1 MPKCLQHALN
11 SPCDFR
17 DVSVA
22 AALNLPSAE
31 ISALQSL
38 YNATDGVHWQWQTP
52 YSEYGVEWVFNST
65 SNPCADKW
73 QGVTCSTA
81 SEEGFLHVTELS
93 LNQHALTGYL
103 PAELS
108 GLAYMQA
115 LSLPTNALT
124 GTIPAELANITS
136 LTQMD
141 LSSNHLTGPIPS
153 EIGLLSNLSLLY
165 VFANQLTG
173 PLPETLSN
181 LPQLR
186 VLAVSNN
193 QLSGTIPS
201 ALGTLQQMIVLR
213 LTDNQFTGTLPVEL
227 GNLQALNELEVGF
240 NHLTGELPSAYTD
253 LASLEAL
260 GVHENMLTGAIPNTI
275 GDLQNLLI
283 LFVSNNYFFGT
294 IPSAVTTL
302 QSLFIVNIADNR
314 LTGTLPAGL
323 GDLGSMLQLDVSRNQ
338 LSGTIPSAIGDAQR
352 LVQCRL
358 AANLFSGTLP
368 TQLFNISSLNELEL
382 DENLLTGTLPV
393 EIGELRS
400 LQVLSVSNNFI
411 IGTIPSS
418 IGSLAAATSIDLQGN
433 QLTGSV
439 PPHLSRLRYL
449 QDLVQSTNYLTGTFP
464 QELTRLQALASF
476 QMAETL
482 LSGSLPANIGNMTAL
497 WELSLNDNLL
507 TGQVPSS
514 LTQMASLNS
523 LTLSFNKLS
532 GALTQ
537 VFNATTQLS
546 LATVRL
552 DSNRFTGSIP
562 SELFLLPL
570 LQTVVLSD
578 NCFTGALPSSMC
590 DAPLASTYSLNGLH
604 SAHSCRQELFPALS
618 GAYVVS
624 RHNQQSLPA
633 CLFTMTGLNTLQ
645 LSGNGL
651 TGTLP
656 GTAQLAAALVNLVLS
671 HNKLTGP
678 IPDAVQARTW
688 YNLDLSYNKLDG
700 TLRSGFAT
708 GPASLTLQ
716 TNRELQQ
723 DYSAVVLRNN
733 RLSHDLPSALDSMHD
748 VSVLAGNLFDCSPD
762 RDELPSHDAGRE
774 AYSCGSALFDVP
786 YYVYVG
792 LLVAACVAAAIALWR
807 QVPSSTTTASTLQQK
822 VTEWLDVEHWYERNG
837 GEGGD
842 RLQHYKYVVSVQ
854 KQICQLAL
862 YSALYMVLVF
872 LPMYAALSHFYG
884 THSYAYAWSVSAA
897 YLSGPTASALEIVF
911 YCGLLTLLAVGCTML
926 TRTLQDNSPA
936 AHHTSTTGVSAGAG
950 VTREKV
956 CLYGFYAAI
965 LVLNIAVVAGVNV
978 GYLLAVESTS
988 PAGQAMLQLA
998 LAVFMLLWCNFGLSY
1013 PLRWAQQRLNGT
1025 TPATTD
1031 GLFGLQLFVQ
1041 LSNLILVPCVVVVLL
1056 SPDCLRSALVPTS
1069 SVTTSFT
1076 YQSCDVFDA
1085 TTGCQS
1091 YAMQTATTSYNPPF
1105 SYSYQCSSSLL
1116 AYYAP
1121 VFVYLSLIVAFVHPL
1136 QSLAHCALYKRFG
1149 QSTQGRTI
1157 VSYCVPR
1164 ILRIDNDAFT
1174 VQSEAPHDPTQLLGD
1189 ANQFLLVILSYVGVL
1204 LTFGVVFPPLA
1215 VSMCVAV
1222 FSAVYLARI
1231 EVGRFLCAAVAANAL
1246 GYVDAVNAACDGVG
1260 SAAQL
1265 RQAVGVILF
1274 VMGVFYTFFLF
1285 DTLGDVQGARAACWV
1300 MVVVPLVPVLLWA
1313 AWESVAGPRR
1323 GESGRAERGQTS
1335 VDGSAVR
1342 FEMSNVG
1349 KAGAEVRVAVSQRDS
1364 SGAAELEG
1372 GEVRNVLQA
1381 PRV

>member
-1 MPKCLQHALN
+1 
-11 SPCDFR
+11 
-17 DVSVA
+17 VA

-31 ISALQSL
+31 ISALHSL

-81 SEEGFLHVTELS
+81 PEQGFLRVTELS
-93 LNQHALTGYL
+93 LNQHDLTGYL

-108 GLAYMQA
+108 GLAYMQT

-124 GTIPAELANITS
+124 GTIPAELANITT
-136 LTQMD
+136 LTQID

-153 EIGLLSNLSLLY
+153 VICLLSNLSLLY

-173 PLPETLSN
+173 ILPETLSN

-201 ALGTLQQMIVLR
+201 TLGTLQEMIVLR

-227 GNLQALNELEVGF
+227 SNLQALNELEVGF
-240 NHLTGELPSAYTD
+240 NHLTGELPAAYTG

-260 GVHENMLTGAIPNTI
+260 GAHENMLTGTIPDTI

-294 IPSAVTTL
+294 IPHAVTTL
-302 QSLFIVNIADNR
+302 QSLFIVNVADNR

-323 GDLGSMLQLDVSRNQ
+323 GDLGSMLQLDVSNNQ
-338 LSGTIPSAIGDAQR
+338 LSGTIPSAIGAAHK
-352 LVQCRL
+352 LVQCLL
-358 AANLFSGTLP
+358 AANRFTGILP
-368 TQLFNISSLNELEL
+368 IQLFNLSSLNELVL
-382 DENLLTGTLPV
+382 DDNLLTGTLPV
-393 EIGELRS
+393 EIDELRS

-433 QLTGSV
+433 QLTGAV
-439 PPHLSRLRYL
+439 PQQLSRLRYL
-449 QDLVQSTNYLTGTFP
+449 QDLVLSSNGLTGTFP
-464 QELTRLQALASF
+464 AQLTQLQALASF

-482 LSGSLPANIGNMTAL
+482 LSGSLPANVGNMTAL
-497 WELSLNDNLL
+497 WDLSLNDNLL
-507 TGQVPSS
+507 TGQLPSS

-523 LTLSFNKLS
+523 LSLSSNKLS

-578 NCFTGALPSSMC
+578 NCFTGMLPPSMC
-590 DAPLASTYSLNGLH
+590 DAPHATVYSLNGLH

-624 RHNQQSLPA
+624 QHNQQSIPA
-633 CLFTMTGLNTLQ
+633 CLFSMTGLNTLQ

-656 GTAQLAAALVNLVLS
+656 DTAQLSAALVDVVLS
-671 HNKLTGP
+671 HNELTGP
-678 IPDAVQARTW
+678 IPDAVQAQTW

-700 TLRSGFAT
+700 TLRSDFAT
-708 GPASLTLQ
+708 APANLALLESLGLVPSGLTQ
-716 TNRELQQ
+716 SAVQQ
-723 DYSAVVLRNN
+723 DYSAVVLHNN
-733 RLSHDLPSALDSMHD
+733 RLSHDIPNALDTMHE

-762 RDELPSHDAGRE
+762 RHELPSHDSGRE
-774 AYSCGSALFDVP
+774 TYSCGSALFDVP

-792 LLVAACVAAAIALWR
+792 LVVAAAVVAAIAVWR
-807 QVPSSTTTASTLQQK
+807 QVPSSTATAGTLQQK
-822 VTEWLDVEHWYERNG
+822 VNEWLDVEHWFERNG

-842 RLQHYKYVVSVQ
+842 RLRHYKHVVTVL
-854 KQICQLAL
+854 KQMCQLAVYSTL
-862 YSALYMVLVF
+862 YVVLVF
-872 LPMYAALSHFYG
+872 LPVYAALSHYYG
-884 THSYAYAWSVSAA
+884 THSYTYAWSASAA
-897 YLSGPTASALEIVF
+897 YFSGPTAAALEIVF

-1204 LTFGVVFPPLA
+1204 LTFGVVFPPVAL
-1215 VSMCVAV
+1215 SMCVAV
-1222 FSAVYLARI
+1222 FSAVYLTRI
-1231 EVGRFLCAAVAANAL
+1231 EGGRYLSAALAANAL
-1246 GYVDAVNAACDGVG
+1246 TYVDAVNAARDGVG
-1260 SAAQL
+1260 SVAQL
-1265 RQAVGVILF
+1265 RQAAGVILC
-1274 VMGVFYTFFLF
+1274 VMGVFYAFFLF
-1285 DTLGDVQGARAACWV
+1285 DTLGDAQGARAACWV
-1300 MVVVPLVPVLLWA
+1300 MVVLPLVPVLLWGT
-1313 AWESVAGPRR
+1313 WEAIAGPRR
-1323 GESGRAERGQTS
+1323 EESGRADRGQAS
-1335 VDGSAVR
+1335 VDGSGVR
-1342 FEMSNVG
+1342 FEMSNVS
-1349 KAGAEVRVAVSQRDS
+1349 KAGVEVRVAVSQRDS
-1364 SGAAELEG
+1364 SGAAEMEEG

-1381 PRV
+1381 PRL

>member
-1 MPKCLQHALN
+1 
-11 SPCDFR
+11 
-17 DVSVA
+17 VA

-38 YNATDGVHWQWQTP
+38 YNATDGMHWQWQTP
-52 YSEYGVEWVFNST
+52 YSEYGMEWVFNST

-81 SEEGFLHVTELS
+81 PEQGFLHVTELS
-93 LNQHALTGYL
+93 LNQHDLTGYL

-108 GLAYMQA
+108 DLAYMQT

-124 GTIPAELANITS
+124 GTIPAELANITT
-136 LTQMD
+136 LTQID
-141 LSSNHLTGPIPS
+141 LSSNHLTGPIPT
-153 EIGLLSNLSLLY
+153 EIGLLSNLSLVY

-173 PLPETLSN
+173 VLPETLSN
-181 LPQLR
+181 LAQLR

-193 QLSGTIPS
+193 HLSGTIPG

-227 GNLQALNELEVGF
+227 SSLQALNELEVGF
-240 NHLTGELPSAYTD
+240 NHLTGELPSAYTG

-260 GVHENMLTGAIPNTI
+260 GVHENLLTGVIPDTI
-275 GDLQNLLI
+275 GDLENLLI
-283 LFVSNNYFFGT
+283 LFVSNNHFFGT
-294 IPSAVTTL
+294 IPTAVSTL
-302 QSLFIVNIADNR
+302 QSLFIVNVADNQ

-323 GDLGSMLQLDVSRNQ
+323 GDLGSMLQLDVSNNQ

-358 AANLFSGTLP
+358 AANRFTGILP
-368 TQLFNISSLNELEL
+368 IQLFNLSSLNELVL
-382 DENLLTGTLPV
+382 DDNLLTGTLPV

-433 QLTGSV
+433 QLTGAV
-439 PPHLSRLRYL
+439 PQQLSRLRYL
-449 QDLVQSTNYLTGTFP
+449 QYLVLSSNRLTGTFP
-464 QELTRLQALASF
+464 EQLTQLQALASF
-476 QMAETL
+476 HMAETL

-497 WELSLNDNLL
+497 WELTLNDNLL
-507 TGQVPSS
+507 SGQLPSS
-514 LTQMASLNS
+514 LALMTSLNLLS
-523 LTLSFNKLS
+523 LSSNELS
-532 GALTQ
+532 GALVY

-578 NCFTGALPSSMC
+578 NCFTAALPSSMC
-590 DAPLASTYSLNGLH
+590 DAPHASTYSLNGLH
-604 SAHSCRQELFPALS
+604 SARSCRRELFPALS

-656 GTAQLAAALVNLVLS
+656 GTAQLSVALVNLVLS
-671 HNKLTGP
+671 HNELTGT
-678 IPDAVQARTW
+678 IPDAVQYRTW
-688 YNLDLSYNKLDG
+688 YNLDLSHNKFSG

-708 GPASLTLQ
+708 TPASLTLQ

-733 RLSHDLPSALDSMHD
+733 RLSHDIPNALDTMHE

-762 RDELPSHDAGRE
+762 RHELPSHDSGRE
-774 AYSCGSALFDVP
+774 TYSCGSALFDVP
-786 YYVYVG
+786 YYIYVG
-792 LLVAACVAAAIALWR
+792 LVVVAAVVAAIAVR
-807 QVPSSTTTASTLQQK
+807 RTESSTAPAGTLQQK
-822 VTEWLDVEHWYERNG
+822 TTEWLDVEHWYERNG

-842 RLQHYKYVVSVQ
+842 RLRHYKHVVTVL
-854 KQICQLAL
+854 KQMCQLAVYSTL
-862 YSALYMVLVF
+862 YVVLVF
-872 LPMYAALSHFYG
+872 LPVYAALDYYYG
-884 THSYAYAWSVSAA
+884 THTYAYAWSVSAA
-897 YLSGPTASALEIVF
+897 YLSGPTAAALEIVF
-911 YCGLLTLLAVGCTML
+911 YCGLLAVLTVGFTML
-926 TRTLQDNSPA
+926 THTLQDNSPA
-936 AHHTSTTGVSAGAG
+936 AHHTSTTNVSASAG
-950 VTREKV
+950 ITREKC
-956 CLYGFYAAI
+956 CLYGLYAVILILSTAI
-965 LVLNIAVVAGVNV
+965 VAGVNV
-978 GYLLAVESTS
+978 GYLLAVESAS
-988 PAGQAMLQLA
+988 PAGQALLQLA

-1013 PLRWAQQRLNGT
+1013 PLRWAQQRLSGT
-1025 TPATTD
+1025 TTATIN
-1031 GLFGLQLFVQ
+1031 GLFGLQLFMQ
-1041 LSNLILVPCVVVVLL
+1041 LCDLILVPCVVVVLL
-1056 SPDCLRSALVPTS
+1056 SPDCLRSALVPTGA
-1069 SVTTSFT
+1069 VTISFT

-1091 YAMQTATTSYNPPF
+1091 YAMQTATTSYDPPF

-1116 AYYAP
+1116 VYYAP
-1121 VFVYLSLIVAFVHPL
+1121 AFVYLSLIVTFVQPL
-1136 QSLAHCALYKRFG
+1136 FSLAHCALYKHFG

-1164 ILRIDNDAFT
+1164 ILRTNDDAFA
-1174 VQSEAPHDPTQLLGD
+1174 VQGEAPHDPTRPLWD
-1189 ANQFLLVILSYVGVL
+1189 ANQFLLVISSYVGVL

-1215 VSMCVAV
+1215 LSMGVAV
-1222 FSAVYLARI
+1222 FCAVYLARI
-1231 EVGRFLCAAVAANAL
+1231 EVGRYLSAALAANAL
-1246 GYVDAVNAACDGVG
+1246 TYVDAVNTACAGVG
-1260 SAAQL
+1260 SVAQL
-1265 RQAVGVILF
+1265 RQAAGVILC
-1274 VMGVFYTFFLF
+1274 VMGVFYAFFLF
-1285 DTLGDVQGARAACWV
+1285 DTLGDAQGAQAACWV
-1300 MVVVPLVPVLLWA
+1300 MIVVPLVPILLWGT
-1313 AWESVAGPRR
+1313 WEAIAGPRR
-1323 GESGRAERGQTS
+1323 GESGRAERGQNS
-1335 VDGSAVR
+1335 ADGGSAVR

-1349 KAGAEVRVAVSQRDS
+1349 KAGAEGRVAVSQRDS
-1364 SGAAELEG
+1364 SGAAEMEG

-1381 PRV
+1381 RRV